1 MSWYRNLGP
10 ALAQQSQSLG
20 RPFVIV
26 ATQRTG
32 STLLVRSLDASP
44 LIFCAGELFHSG
56 PHVLHAEW
64 RFPQTICRSR
74 LLANAVN
81 ALFERTRIENHLARY
96 YATAGAGVRAIGF
109 KVMVS
114 QLRRY
119 RTALPSLV
127 KLGTERFYLLRQD
140 SFATALSYFR
150 AKASGIYHSDRASG
164 VGPPKTITADVDEFR
179 AMLAHCQKQQDEV
192 RTLHAAHGG
201 TLLTY
206 EEIVNDWNTFVASV
220 GAVLGIENL
229 QLTAALDKLSPTTST
244 VQIENESK
252 LRRQFAADHP
262 H

>member
-1 MSWYRNLGP
+1 MGP
-10 ALAQQSQSLG
+10 ALAQQLQSPG
-20 RPFVIV
+20 KPFVIV

-64 RFPQTICRSR
+64 RFPQTICGSP
-74 LLANAVN
+74 LLANFAN
-81 ALFERTRIENHLARY
+81 ALFAKSRIENHLAHY
-96 YATAGAGVRAIGF
+96 YATAGAGVRAVGF

-127 KLGTERFYLLRQD
+127 KLGAERFYLLRQD
-140 SFATALSYFR
+140 SLATALSYFR
-150 AKASGIYHSDRASG
+150 AKASGVYHSDRASG
-164 VGPPKTITADVDEFR
+164 LDTPKTITADVDEFR
-179 AMLAHCQKQQDEV
+179 AMLAHCQKEQREV
-192 RTLHAAHGG
+192 RILHAAHGG

-206 EEIVNDWNTFVASV
+206 EDIVSDWNASVASV
-220 GAVLGIENL
+220 GAALGIESL
-229 QLTAALDKLSPTTST
+229 QLAAALDKLSPTMSS
-244 VQIENESK
+244 VQIGNEGE